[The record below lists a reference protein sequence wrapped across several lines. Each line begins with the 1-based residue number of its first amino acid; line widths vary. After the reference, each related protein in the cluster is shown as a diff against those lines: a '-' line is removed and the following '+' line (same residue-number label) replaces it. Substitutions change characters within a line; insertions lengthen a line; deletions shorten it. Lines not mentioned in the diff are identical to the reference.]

1 MHWRWLSG
9 SGFVARYVSTESFV
23 DSLER
28 MAARGA
34 DVHRIQAYLNETLI
48 EPHTLDAY
56 ISYRS
61 ERYTRHLVHKSV
73 AFEILVLCWGIGHKA
88 PIHGHE
94 GELCWARVERGR
106 LRFENF
112 RLVSEQ
118 PLVLEPLGAPVD
130 GGVGHVDGP
139 ADLHSVEN
147 PAAFGAPAVTMH
159 VYSLPY
165 DECDIYDLKRG
176 ERRRVRMAYDALP

>member
-1 MHWRWLSG
+1 M
-9 SGFVARYVSTESFV
+9 ARYVRMKSFV
-23 DSLER
+23 DSLEGI
-28 MAARGA
+28 AAGTP
-34 DVHRIQAYLNETLI
+34 DIDPIQAYINETLI
-48 EPHTLDAY
+48 EPRALDNY
-56 ISYRS
+56 VSYQP
-61 ERYTRHLVHKSV
+61 ERYTRHLVHKST

-130 GGVGHVDGP
+130 GAVGHVDGP

-147 PAAFGAPAVTMH
+147 PVAFGAPAVTVH
-159 VYSLPY
+159 VYTLPY

>member
-1 MHWRWLSG
+1 M
-9 SGFVARYVSTESFV
+9 VRYVSIKDFV
-23 DSLER
+23 SSLEG
-28 MAARGA
+28 MAARNA
-34 DVHRIQAYLNETLI
+34 DVDHIQAYLSETLI
-48 EPHTLDAY
+48 EPRTLDAY
-56 ISYRS
+56 VSYRP
-61 ERYTRHLVHKSV
+61 ERYTRHLVHRSA

-112 RLVSEQ
+112 RLLSEE
-118 PLVLEPLGAPVD
+118 PLTLEPLGAPVD
-130 GGVGHVDGP
+130 GAVGHVDGP

-147 PAAFGAPAVTMH
+147 PAAFGTPAVTLH

-176 ERRRVRMAYDALP
+176 QRRRVRMAYDAPTQGR

>member
-1 MHWRWLSG
+1 M
-9 SGFVARYVSTESFV
+9 ARYVNMKSFV
-23 DSLER
+23 DSLED
-28 MAARGA
+28 MARHEA
-34 DVHRIQAYLNETLI
+34 DVADIQAYLNETLI
-48 EPHTLDAY
+48 ERDALDAY
-56 ISYRS
+56 VRYRP
-61 ERYTRHLVHKSV
+61 ERYTRQLVHKSA
-73 AFEILVLCWGIGHKA
+73 AFEILVLCWGVGHRA

-130 GGVGHVDGP
+130 GAVGHVDGP

-147 PAAFGAPAVTMH
+147 PATFGAPAVTVH
-159 VYSLPY
+159 IYSLPY
-165 DECDIYDLKRG
+165 DECDIYDIEHG
-176 ERRRVRMAYDALP
+176 TRRRVRMVYDTLALSAADPSS

>member
-1 MHWRWLSG
+1 M
-9 SGFVARYVSTESFV
+9 AQYVSTERFV
-23 DSLER
+23 ESLEG
-28 MAARGA
+28 MAARDA
-34 DVHRIQAYLNETLI
+34 DIGRIQAYLNETLL
-48 EPHTLDAY
+48 EPRALDAY
-56 ISYRS
+56 VSYRH
-61 ERYTRHLVHKSV
+61 ERYTRHLVHKST

-106 LRFENF
+106 LRFEDF
-112 RLVSEQ
+112 RLLSER
-118 PLVLEPLGAPVD
+118 PLTLEPLGPPVD

-147 PAAFGAPAVTMH
+147 PAAFGAPAVTVH
-159 VYSLPY
+159 VYTLPY

-176 ERRRVRMAYDALP
+176 ERRRVRMAYDLPAADASG